1 MTRTQY
7 DMTVIGGGSGGL
19 TAARI
24 AASLGAKVLL
34 IDKEKLGGDCLHHG
48 CVPSKSLIHV
58 ARIVRQT
65 QQVMGISLNP
75 AHMDV
80 DMTKVGTYI
89 QGVIERVGEA
99 ENAYVEN
106 VTVKFGNVSFLS
118 PTELLLNG
126 ETITSRTTLIAT
138 GSRPAISNIEGLE
151 KAGYY
156 TNNDLFDLKHL
167 PNSLLVIGGGPVG
180 VEMGQAF
187 ARLGTQV
194 TLITRAKR
202 ILPKEDPDSS
212 TILAQTL
219 TSEGIQLL
227 TEATPLKV
235 ERNGNKKVVTVQ
247 RGEEEQT
254 FEADELLIAVGRQP
268 NIEELG
274 LDAANITYDYK
285 GIKVDKYLQTSAP
298 NVYALGD
305 VVGGYLITH
314 VAA

>member
-1 MTRTQY
+1 
-7 DMTVIGGGSGGL
+7 
-19 TAARI
+19 
-24 AASLGAKVLL
+24 
-34 IDKEKLGGDCLHHG
+34 
-48 CVPSKSLIHV
+48 
-58 ARIVRQT
+58 
-65 QQVMGISLNP
+65 
-75 AHMDV
+75 
-80 DMTKVGTYI
+80 
-89 QGVIERVGEA
+89 
-99 ENAYVEN
+99 
-106 VTVKFGNVSFLS
+106 
-118 PTELLLNG
+118 
-126 ETITSRTTLIAT
+126 
-138 GSRPAISNIEGLE
+138 
-151 KAGYY
+151 
-156 TNNDLFDLKHL
+156 
-167 PNSLLVIGGGPVG
+167 
-180 VEMGQAF
+180 MGQAF

-274 LDAANITYDYK
+274 LDATNITYDYK

-305 VVGGYLITH
+305 VVGGYLFTH
-314 VAA
+314 VAAYQAGVAVRNALVPINKKKVDYRAVPWCTFTEPEVARVGLTYEEAQKQHKNIRVAVFPFAEIDRAQTENETTGFIKLILTGNKEEIVGAHIVGLHAGELLGEMTLAIQHNMTIDDIYTTIHAYPTMATGIQQAAFEAYLSSDEAANNRKAVRMLLKLRG